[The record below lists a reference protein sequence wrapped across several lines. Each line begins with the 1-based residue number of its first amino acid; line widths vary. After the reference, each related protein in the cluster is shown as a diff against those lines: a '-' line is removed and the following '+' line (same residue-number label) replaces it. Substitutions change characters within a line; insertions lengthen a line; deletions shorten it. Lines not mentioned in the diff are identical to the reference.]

1 MSNAHAGKFDRALQ
15 LRDAGDLDGA
25 VALLRE
31 LVAADSIDQRL
42 HAHALLQLGHV
53 LGKLGR
59 HDEAVGPIRAA
70 TETAP
75 RMELASLALFH
86 ALDQL
91 GERIEALCEAF
102 RLLTLRESL
111 CYRELFGGDAFRDGD
126 DEALEL
132 AEQARVLLAAHRD
145 AQRRRVRPMP
155 GDTVRVHPTE
165 PAASRPGSLATLRGI
180 NGQIARL
187 VFSDGERAD
196 VGIAH
201 IDHHEI

>member
-1 MSNAHAGKFDRALQ
+1 MSDAHAAKFDRALR
-15 LRDAGDLDGA
+15 LRDAGNLDGA

-31 LVAADSIDQRL
+31 VVAADSIDQRL
-42 HAHALLQLGHV
+42 HAHALVQLGNV

-59 HDEAVGPIRAA
+59 HDEAVAPFRAA

-86 ALDQL
+86 ALDRL
-91 GERIEALCEAF
+91 GERTEALCEAF

-111 CYRELFGGDAFRDGD
+111 CYRELFAGDTFRDAD

-155 GDTVRVHPTE
+155 GDTVRVRPTE
-165 PAASRPGSLATLRGI
+165 AAAARPGSLATLRGI

-187 VFSDGERAD
+187 VFSDGEHAD
-196 VGIAH
+196 VDIAR

>member
-1 MSNAHAGKFDRALQ
+1 MSDAHAAKFDRALR
-15 LRDAGDLDGA
+15 LRDAGNLDGA

-31 LVAADSIDQRL
+31 VVAADSIDQRL
-42 HAHALLQLGHV
+42 HAHALVQLGNV

-59 HDEAVGPIRAA
+59 HDEAVAPFRAA

-86 ALDQL
+86 ALDRL
-91 GERIEALCEAF
+91 GERTEALCEAF

-111 CYRELFGGDAFRDGD
+111 CYRELFAGDTFRGAD

-155 GDTVRVHPTE
+155 GDTVRVRPTE
-165 PAASRPGSLATLRGI
+165 AAAARPGSLATLRGI

-187 VFSDGERAD
+187 VFSDGEHAD
-196 VGIAH
+196 VDIAR